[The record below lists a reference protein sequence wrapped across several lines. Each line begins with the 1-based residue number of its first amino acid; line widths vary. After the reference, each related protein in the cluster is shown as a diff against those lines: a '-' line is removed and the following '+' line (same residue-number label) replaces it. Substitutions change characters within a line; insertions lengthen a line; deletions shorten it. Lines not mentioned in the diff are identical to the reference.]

1 MTRSKTGSA
10 LVHDW
15 EYFYKHAGTLLPIQ
29 GDRNAKRCACQQWFD
44 RNGKRVKV
52 VSRTIEGQA
61 YLMVIKLK
69 K

>member
-1 MTRSKTGSA
+1 MVKEKRGA
-10 LVHDW
+10 ELLHDW
-15 EYFYKHAGTLLPIQ
+15 EYFYKHSGELLPIM

-44 RNGKRVKV
+44 RNGFKAKV
-52 VSRTIEGQA
+52 ISRTIEGQA